1 MGLRL
6 CFAALLLVKI
16 LVGYVFSVLFPV
28 FHCFY
33 SRILSISL
41 PRVSLVASRHT
52 LCHPTLSW
60 LPIIPSSHPIHVLPL
75 ALLIRR
81 NLCHLLIALDS
92 WALSLR
98 AQALRQSPEIQ
109 AQRP

>member
-16 LVGYVFSVLFPV
+16 LVGYVFSILFPV

-41 PRVSLVASRHT
+41 PCVSLVASRHT

-60 LPIIPSSHPIHVLPL
+60 LPIIPVPTQFMFCLWPFSSVGIF
-75 ALLIRR
+75 ATT
-81 NLCHLLIALDS
+81 S
-92 WALSLR
+92 
-98 AQALRQSPEIQ
+98 
-109 AQRP
+109 